1 MSTDNLL
8 ALESKKSFDWKI
20 ILIGFFAL
28 AIICATA
35 FYFYTA
41 GKPKE
46 KTGEEILSGEIRNSV
61 VLMMAQPTFSGDEFE
76 AQILGKGE
84 LQRFDWR
91 KKEAYFSFP
100 QADEKEFNEFT
111 DKFFA
116 DRAKVELGL
125 NVGGKI
131 KLGDYVLTVSKENG
145 YFFKTALDNIKIE
158 TPQTLKFPFKNST
171 YDLTLA
177 ELNNFTN
184 NSQVYGGRMIAEN
197 PQIKDAP
204 KMVFANH
211 AIMVAKPNEP
221 SLKRLTDEILK
232 DAGDNREQRIQKLA
246 DFVSNEI
253 EYSYTEEVGAGET
266 LKRADEVLMTRSGD
280 CSNKTI
286 LLASLLEQIGED
298 YVLLYCPR
306 HITVAVPQGNFENKN
321 KMDFEWEGKPWLIA
335 ETTLPG
341 FQIGDTRVANFDKLT
356 PVNYV
361 QVPKLPNVI
370 FDASSYNLIKLW

>member
-1 MSTDNLL
+1 MSAGSLF
-8 ALESKKSFDWKI
+8 ESETNQSSNWKI
-20 ILIGFFAL
+20 FLIAFLVL
-28 AIICATA
+28 ATIGSAA
-35 FYFYTA
+35 FYFYSA
-41 GKPKE
+41 GKPREITSEE
-46 KTGEEILSGEIRNSV
+46 KLSAEIRDAV
-61 VLMMAQPTFSGDEFE
+61 VLMLAQPTFSGDEFE

-84 LQRFDWR
+84 MQRFNWR

-100 QADEKEFNEFT
+100 QAGEQDFDEFLN
-111 DKFFA
+111 KFFN
-116 DRAKVELGL
+116 DRAKVEIGTEI
-125 NVGGKI
+125 GGKI
-131 KLGDYVLTVSKENG
+131 KLGDYVLTVSPENSK
-145 YFFKTALDNIKIE
+145 FFKSSLDNIKIE
-158 TPQTLKFPFKNST
+158 PKQTLKFAFKGLT
-171 YDLTLA
+171 YDLRLE

-197 PQIKDAP
+197 PQRKDEP

-232 DAGDNREQRIQKLA
+232 DAGDNREQKIQKLV

-253 EYSYTEEVGAGET
+253 EYSYTEAVGSGET
-266 LKRADEVLMTRSGD
+266 LKRAAEILMTRTGD

-298 YVLLYCPR
+298 YILLYCPR
-306 HITVAVPQGNFENKN
+306 HITVAVPQGNFANDNKI
-321 KMDFEWEGKPWLIA
+321 DFEWEGKNWLIA

-341 FQIGDTRVANFDKLT
+341 FQVGNTRLSNFTKMT